1 MEENSTSLV
10 LQPVLK
16 KEYIIMK
23 SKELAEELLK
33 YPNLDVVVRV
43 SISASTYDHQYGEY
57 DMQYI
62 DYIGCTSTRDG
73 NVVIVLE

>member
-1 MEENSTSLV
+1 
-10 LQPVLK
+10 
-16 KEYIIMK
+16 MK
-23 SKELAEELLK
+23 AKELAEELLR
-33 YPNLDVVVRV
+33 YPDFDVVVRV
-43 SISASTYDHQYGEY
+43 PISVATYDHPYGEY

>member
-43 SISASTYDHQYGEY
+43 SISASPYDHPYGEY

-62 DYIGCTSTRDG
+62 DYIGCTGTRDG